1 MNHALYLAEESG
13 PEWVGR
19 VFSLYRRGN
28 LRVPIDVLARLEA
41 IVIQRGLPEVGP
53 LDAYLVWARS
63 TIDPKDVRGVALL
76 RQLERVRRLV
86 GE

>member
-1 MNHALYLAEESG
+1 MRPDAEALERLREALDAVRHAR
-13 PEWVGR
+13 GR
-19 VFSLYRRGN
+19 TIPR
-28 LRVPIDVLARLEA
+28 DVLARLEA